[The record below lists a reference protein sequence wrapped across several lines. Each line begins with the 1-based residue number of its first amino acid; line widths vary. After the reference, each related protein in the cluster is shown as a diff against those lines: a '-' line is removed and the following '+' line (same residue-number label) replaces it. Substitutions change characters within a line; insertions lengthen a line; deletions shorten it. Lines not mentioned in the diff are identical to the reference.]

1 MRDIGFI
8 QGRLSPII
16 DGQIQA
22 FPVEN
27 WKQEFPLAELHGFPC
42 MEWTIGSQEPL
53 LENPLMTSKGQAEI
67 SDLCKKH
74 KLQLTSLTG
83 DCFMHKPFWKAKG
96 IERDNL
102 LNEMSQIISATGKM
116 AIPYIVVP
124 LVDNGQLENQQQID
138 NLYNGLDKIVDQL
151 KKSKVV
157 FVFESDF
164 TPDRLKVL
172 IDKLDP
178 EYFGINYDSGN
189 SSALGYDPQEE
200 INTYA
205 SRIYNV
211 HVKDRLLGGTTVP
224 FGEGNAD
231 LPMVFKLLKQHNY
244 QGRYMLQPARATD
257 DNHAGVLCK
266 YRDQVLGWL
275 KD

>member
-1 MRDIGFI
+1 MKDIGFI

-22 FPVEN
+22 FPMEH
-27 WKQEFPLAELHGFPC
+27 WRDEFPLAEQHGFPC

-53 LENPLMTSKGQAEI
+53 LKNPLMIPEGRTEI
-67 SDLCKKH
+67 RALCQKH

-83 DCFMHKPFWKAKG
+83 DCFMHSPFWKADGKKS
-96 IERDNL
+96 EEL
-102 LNEMSQIISATGKM
+102 LDDMSKIIAAAGELE
-116 AIPYIVVP
+116 IGYIVVP
-124 LVDNGQLENQQQID
+124 LVDNGQLENQQQMD
-138 NLYNGLDKIVDQL
+138 NLFSGLEKMVDHL
-151 KKSKVV
+151 KEANTV

-164 TPDRLKVL
+164 TPDRLKKL
-172 IDKLDP
+172 IDQLDP
-178 EYFGINYDSGN
+178 QWFGINYDSGN

-200 INTYA
+200 ISTYA

-231 LPMVFKLLKQHNY
+231 LPKVFKLLEQHNY
-244 QGRYMLQPARATD
+244 QGRYILQPARATD
-257 DNHAGVLCK
+257 GDHAGALCR
-266 YRDQVLGWL
+266 YRDQVKGWL
-275 KD
+275 SV